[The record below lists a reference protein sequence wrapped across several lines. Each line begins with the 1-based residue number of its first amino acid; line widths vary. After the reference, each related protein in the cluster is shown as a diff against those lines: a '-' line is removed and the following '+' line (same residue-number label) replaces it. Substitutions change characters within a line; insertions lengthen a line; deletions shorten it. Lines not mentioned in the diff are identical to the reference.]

1 MDNWF
6 TIDRVDDN
14 TYIISEYRH
23 WEETHCYLLNGSER
37 SLLIDTGL
45 GISNIYDEVIKFT
58 NKPITAVATHIH
70 WDHIGGHQYFP
81 DFYAHAGELDWLNGK
96 FPLSMETI
104 RKMVIDRCDLPNNFN
119 VYDYE
124 LFQGM
129 PTKIVAD
136 HDVIDIGGRQI
147 EVLHT
152 PGHSPGHLCFWEK
165 DKGYLFTGD
174 LIYKDI
180 LFAYYPSTDP
190 EAYLASLK
198 KIDTV
203 KQSDAK
209 EWAIRMNGKGYS
221 YKTIDNYKRS
231 LKASF
236 YMAIQD
242 DCIRKNPFHF
252 KLSDVLEDD
261 TEAKVILTPEQ
272 EEKLLAFMETDNVYS
287 KYRDEVILLLE
298 TGLRISEL
306 CGLTTHIDMPNR
318 VINIDHQLLRDTE
331 VGYYISTPK
340 TKNGKRELPLTER
353 AYQALE
359 RILKNR
365 GKAQPLV
372 VDGYSNFLFLNR
384 EGLPKVAGNYESM
397 VRGLIKKYNKIHKD
411 KLPNITPHSFRH
423 TYCTNMA
430 NKGMNPNTLQ
440 YIMGHA
446 NITMTLGYYAHGTF
460 QSAKAEL
467 ERLAS

>member
-1 MDNWF
+1 MQAMDNWF

-14 TYIISEYRH
+14 IYIFSEYRH
-23 WEETHCYLLNGSER
+23 WEETHCYLLNGSDR

-45 GISNIYDEVIKFT
+45 GISNIYDEVVKFT

-104 RKMVIDRCDLPNNFN
+104 REMVIDRCDLPNNFN

-174 LIYKDI
+174 LVYKDI

-198 KIDTV
+198 KISALPV
-203 KQSDAK
+203 KKVFPAHHSLDIQP
-209 EWAIRMNGKGYS
+209 EILIRMRKAFEELKENGK
-221 YKTIDNYKRS
+221 
-231 LKASF
+231 
-236 YMAIQD
+236 
-242 DCIRKNPFHF
+242 
-252 KLSDVLEDD
+252 
-261 TEAKVILTPEQ
+261 
-272 EEKLLAFMETDNVYS
+272 
-287 KYRDEVILLLE
+287 
-298 TGLRISEL
+298 L
-306 CGLTTHIDMPNR
+306 CHG
-318 VINIDHQLLRDTE
+318 
-331 VGYYISTPK
+331 S
-340 TKNGKRELPLTER
+340 
-353 AYQALE
+353 
-359 RILKNR
+359 
-365 GKAQPLV
+365 
-372 VDGYSNFLFLNR
+372 
-384 EGLPKVAGNYESM
+384 
-397 VRGLIKKYNKIHKD
+397 
-411 KLPNITPHSFRH
+411 
-423 TYCTNMA
+423 
-430 NKGMNPNTLQ
+430 
-440 YIMGHA
+440 
-446 NITMTLGYYAHGTF
+446 GTF
-460 QSAKAEL
+460 NYGDWGVWL
-467 ERLAS
+467 